1 MINDI
6 AIQIRRYFE
15 PVKVRAVR
23 FRCVNEKPVEVT
35 LPTLRSVWGLA
46 LHQTDQKLY
55 ETVFEGKNKTNQ
67 KQPLYIIRPD
77 LNCCYENSK
86 TFSFEWIVWNTAAL
100 QYFDKLLQSW
110 TVAGLLG
117 LGKDRVRF
125 HIIEA
130 ETIFATKNKTEVI
143 TNNNTNTSADLP
155 IFSPAELQWTLG
167 NDVRQLAFPHSIRLL
182 QKGKLITEPTL
193 WNIIVAI
200 FYRLSPII
208 VHSLGNIPSNRP
220 GDDWMPCSQEILD
233 LIRTIPNQWHGEPV
247 TLRRYSARQ
256 QQEIDMNGVFGSLF
270 VETLPDELKPLILA
284 ADLFHLGKGTI
295 MGLGRLLPITS

>member
-1 MINDI
+1 MMNDI
-6 AIQIRRYFE
+6 SVQIRRYLE

-23 FRCVNEKPVEVT
+23 FRCVNEKPVEVI
-35 LPTLRSVWGLA
+35 LPTLRGVWGRA
-46 LHQTDQKLY
+46 LHQIDQTLY
-55 ETVFEGKNKTNQ
+55 NTVFEGKNRTNQ

-77 LNCCYENSK
+77 LNCSYENCK
-86 TFSFEWIVWNTAAL
+86 TFSFEWIVWNSAAQ
-100 QYFDKLLQSW
+100 QYFDNLLQSW
-110 TVAGLLG
+110 EVAGLLG

-125 HIIEA
+125 KIIEA
-130 ETIFATKNKTEVI
+130 EYIFATKNRTDSI
-143 TNNNTNTSADLP
+143 NSSTTSISAELP
-155 IFSPAELQWTLG
+155 IFSPAELQWTFE
-167 NDVRQLAFPHSIRLL
+167 NHVRQLAFPHSIRLL

-193 WNIIVAI
+193 WDIVVSI

-220 GDDWMPCSQEILD
+220 GDDWMPCSQVILD
-233 LIRTIPNQWHGEPV
+233 LIRTIPNQWHGKTV

-270 VETLPDELKPLILA
+270 VETLPDEIKPLILA